1 MKWFDKWLSKKINE
15 LPRAVPGF
23 RERDRVGPVDYPND
37 ISDSDGLSIQV
48 RSAVGGHIVQIRFVK
63 TNAHGMTIPPPYST
77 YLIHSD
83 VDFKSE
89 LVNIITF
96 ESLKM

>member
-1 MKWFDKWLSKKINE
+1 MKWFYKWLSKKINE
-15 LPRAVPGF
+15 VAGAPPASF
-23 RERDRVGPVDYPND
+23 RERVGPVDYPND
-37 ISDSDGLSIQV
+37 IADSDGLSIQV

-63 TNAHGMTIPPPYST
+63 TSAHGMSIPPPYST
-77 YLIHSD
+77 YLIHTD

-89 LVNIITF
+89 LVKIITF